1 MFICNHSGA
10 KTKSRHHLVTIA
22 QHRAQ
27 PNELINICAYI
38 ILKPQHTYR
47 DESFENGKQ
56 TEYIT
61 HGPFIVNILDFSL
74 PMFFFPYRY
83 SFRPNTL
90 FIKKKNNKNKKWYRV
105 SWEVGVQEQWVW

>member
-61 HGPFIVNILDFSL
+61 HGPFIVNILDFSI

-90 FIKKKNNKNKKWYRV
+90 FIKKKNKINKKWYRV